1 LRAAGSTREAC
12 VGGRCSAEQPLVGP
26 GDFGDDAGVFLRRK
40 SKQVRGVGYS
50 YWHLCET
57 VRTARG
63 PRQRVVASLGKLD
76 EAQIAGLSGGWE
88 DLPALLRGESP
99 ARAAATEA
107 LPGLETICSA
117 PPPPPQWEQVDVG
130 GVRVERPRD
139 FGESYLALALWHR
152 LKLDELLAQL
162 LPAGREAVAWS
173 HVAALLTVARFCA
186 QRSELGVAEH
196 WYDTTALDDLLG
208 VDTAQVNEARLYRAL
223 DQLGGHKEALCAHLM
238 ERYRQWFGVRFE
250 FLLYDVTSTYFEG
263 EAALNAQAQR
273 GYSRDQRSDCKQVC
287 IGLVVTPEGL
297 PLSFEVFA
305 GNRSDVTTVEDIVR
319 AMEEKYGAAE
329 RIWVMDRG
337 MISAANIEFLRA
349 RRARYLVGTPKSWLR
364 AHEAT
369 LLEQDNWQQ
378 VQDGLEVRL
387 VEHPDGAPG
396 ERYILCRSGARAQKE
411 RAMLQRQSDRLT
423 AELLKLDAWLQRSPQ
438 TDQETVGR
446 RIGRHLG
453 KYPAAAAIIRA
464 EVCHDEQGRAAAL
477 QISSVLAA
485 GQKAHRQKGAYLLR
499 TNCEET
505 DPALLWRWYI
515 QLTQAEAAFRTAK
528 SDLGLR
534 PIFHQKEHRVQAHIL
549 VCFLALALWRTLEE
563 WMRAKGLGTCAR
575 QLIKEIAGIKSVEV
589 VLPVQRAGVRTE
601 LRLRV
606 VTTPEPA
613 AAQLLAHLG
622 LRLPK
627 GTRTIPTSM

>member
-1 LRAAGSTREAC
+1 M
-12 VGGRCSAEQPLVGP
+12 
-26 GDFGDDAGVFLRRK
+26 FLRRK
-40 SKQVRGVGYS
+40 DKQARGVGYS

-76 EAQIAGLSGGWE
+76 EAQVAGLQGGWE
-88 DLPALLRGESP
+88 DLPALLRGERP
-99 ARAAATEA
+99 AGAPSSASLPGFEPPGAAAPA
-107 LPGLETICSA
+107 
-117 PPPPPQWEQVDVG
+117 QWEQADV
-130 GVRVERPRD
+130 RNLRIERSRD
-139 FGESYLALALWHR
+139 FGESYLGLALWHR
-152 LKLDELLAQL
+152 LRLDELLAEL
-162 LPAGREAVAWS
+162 LPPGREAVAWS
-173 HVAALLTVARFCA
+173 QVAALLTVARFCA
-186 QRSELGVAEH
+186 QPSELGVAEH

-208 VDTAQVNEARLYRAL
+208 VDTRLVNDARLYRAL
-223 DQLGGHKEALCAHLM
+223 DQLGAHKEALCAHLM
-238 ERYRQWFGVRFE
+238 ARYRQWFGVRFE

-263 EAALNAQAQR
+263 QAERNPQAQR

-287 IGLVVTPEGL
+287 LGLVCTPEGL

-305 GNRSDVTTVEDIVR
+305 GNRPDVTTVEDIVR
-319 AMEEKYGAAE
+319 TMEEKYGAAE

-337 MISAANIEFLRA
+337 MVSEANLSFLRE
-349 RRARYLVGTPKSWLR
+349 RKARYLVGTPKSWLR

-369 LLEQDNWQQ
+369 LLDKTEWHQ
-378 VQDGLEVRL
+378 VQAGLEVRL
-387 VEHPDGAPG
+387 VEHPDGEPG
-396 ERYILCRSGARAQKE
+396 ERYVLCRSSARAEKE

-423 AELLKLDAWLQRSPQ
+423 AELVKIDAWLRRSPQ
-438 TDQETVGR
+438 NDHENVGR

-453 KYPAAAAIIRA
+453 KNPAAAAIIRA
-464 EVCHDEQGRAAAL
+464 VVWRDEQGRASGL
-477 QISSVLAA
+477 QITSELDA
-485 GQKAHRQKGAYLLR
+485 GQTAYRQKGAYLLR

-505 DPALLWRWYI
+505 DPVLLWRWYI

-534 PIFHQKEHRVQAHIL
+534 PVFHQKEDRVHAHIL
-549 VCFLALALWRTLEE
+549 VCFLALALWRTLEQ

-575 QLIKEIAGIKSVEV
+575 QLVKQLAGIKSVDV
-589 VLPVQRAGVRTE
+589 VMPIRRAGVPTE

-613 AAQLLAHLG
+613 TAQLLAHLG

-627 GTRTIPTSM
+627 GTRFISDVVPKTAP